1 MLRVYACITSEHD
14 FRLVLVAGA
23 ICLLAAFTA
32 FSIFEQARRA
42 KRRPW
47 VWTALAGVVAGTGI
61 WATHFIA
68 MLAYR
73 PSLPIGYDV
82 PLTLLSIAAAI
93 LVTGAG
99 WTAALRGG
107 RFAALVAGAAIG
119 AGIGIMHYVGMAAVT
134 LPGRFAWDEALV
146 LASILV
152 GITLGAAALAEH
164 RRRPRLLPW
173 RPALL
178 LASAICGLHFTGMA
192 AASIHPDSRLAVPA
206 AAIDSNVLT
215 LAVIATALL
224 ILAIGFLTVL
234 FDRKLARNAIE
245 EARRL
250 RTFADAAVEG
260 LVVID
265 GERLVDANR
274 SFLALAGFESLGD
287 APERLSDLLIE
298 VNLAALSMAPD
309 APPVECRLLRADG
322 ESREVELLL
331 RPLAWRGAELRI
343 LALRDISE
351 RKEAAERI
359 AHLAFHD
366 SLTGLPN
373 RAVFAD
379 HLGRTVERAEQGAD
393 HLGWTVERAE
403 QGADHVAVLC
413 VDLDGFKAVNDLY
426 GHPAGDALLIA
437 AAQRLRACVRG
448 HELVARLGGDE
459 FAVVQAGGDQPGHSG
474 LLARRV
480 VDALAEPF
488 AIGSDTVRISASV
501 GVALFPADAADP
513 QSLVKNADMALYRAK
528 ADGRGTARFYEA
540 AMDEALRRRRQL
552 EGDLRQA
559 IDRCELSVHYQPL
572 ADLHSGSILGFEALL
587 RWDHERLGAIGP
599 ATFIPLAEESGLI
612 LKLGQWVLRE
622 ACTEAAR
629 WNPPLKLSVNLS
641 PLQFTQG
648 DLAAEVEAML
658 AETGLDPMRLELEVT
673 EGLLIKDSEK
683 AVAILERLKAL
694 GVQIAMDDFGTGY
707 SSLSYFRMFPFDKVK
722 IDQSFIRDMI
732 GNPQARAIIRS
743 VIGLGRGLGMP
754 VVAEGV
760 ETVEQLEAL
769 RAEGC
774 DQVQG
779 YLISRPGPIANFD
792 HVVVDRGPGAV
803 RAQAPADS
811 GGERRLNR
819 GRSRR

>member
-1 MLRVYACITSEHD
+1 MLRVYACITGEHD

-42 KRRPW
+42 RRRPRA
-47 VWTALAGVVAGTGI
+47 WTALAGFVAGTGI
-61 WATHFIA
+61 WATHFLA

-73 PSLPIGYDV
+73 PNLPTGYDFL
-82 PLTLLSIAAAI
+82 LTFVSIAAAI
-93 LVTGAG
+93 VITGGG
-99 WTAALRGG
+99 WTLALRGG
-107 RFAALVAGAAIG
+107 RFATLVAGTAIG
-119 AGIGIMHYVGMAAVT
+119 AGIGTMHYAGMAALKV
-134 LPGRFAWDEALV
+134 PGRLAWDETMVAVSFLIGIAL
-146 LASILV
+146 SI
-152 GITLGAAALAEH
+152 AAVDEH
-164 RRRPRLLPW
+164 RRRPQLLPW

-178 LASAICGLHFTGMA
+178 FTLAICGLHFTAMA
-192 AASIHPDSRLAVPA
+192 AATIHPDSRIAVPA
-206 AAIDSNVLT
+206 AAIDASVLT
-215 LAVIATALL
+215 MAVIAMALV
-224 ILAIGFLTVL
+224 ILAIGFLLVL
-234 FDRKLARNAIE
+234 VDRKLASNAIE
-245 EARRL
+245 EAGRL

-274 SFLALAGFESLGD
+274 SFLRLAGFESLGD
-287 APERLSDLLIE
+287 APERLSDLLID
-298 VNLAALSMAPD
+298 VNLTALSMARD

-331 RPLAWRGAELRI
+331 RPLAWRGADLRI
-343 LALRDISE
+343 LAVRDISE

-366 SLTGLPN
+366 ALTGLPN

-379 HLGRTVERAEQGAD
+379 HLDGAVAKADSGAD
-393 HLGWTVERAE
+393 
-403 QGADHVAVLC
+403 QVAVLC

-426 GHPAGDALLIA
+426 GHPAGDALLVA
-437 AAQRLRACVRG
+437 AAQRLRSAVRG
-448 HELVARLGGDE
+448 HEMVARLGGDE

-474 LLARRV
+474 LLAQRV
-480 VDALAEPF
+480 VEALAEPF
-488 AIGSDTVRISASV
+488 AIGQDTVRISASV

-513 QSLVKNADMALYRAK
+513 ETLVRNADMALYRAK

-552 EGDLRQA
+552 EADLRQS
-559 IDRCELSVHYQPL
+559 IGRDELSVHYQPL
-572 ADLHSGSILGFEALL
+572 ADLGTGSILGFEALL
-587 RWDHERLGAIGP
+587 RWNHAQLGAIGP
-599 ATFIPLAEESGLI
+599 ATFIPLAEESGFI
-612 LKLGQWVLRE
+612 LRLGQWVLRE
-622 ACTEAAR
+622 ACAEAAR
-629 WNPPLKLSVNLS
+629 WTPALKLSVNLS

-648 DLAAEVEAML
+648 DLAAEVEAIL
-658 AETGLDPMRLELEVT
+658 CETGLDPARLELEVT
-673 EGLLIKDSEK
+673 EGLLIKDAEK
-683 AVAILERLKAL
+683 AVLILERLKAL
-694 GVQIAMDDFGTGY
+694 GVQISMDDFGTGY

-743 VIGLGRGLGMP
+743 VIGLGQGLGMP

-760 ETVEQLEAL
+760 ETEAQLEAL

-779 YLISRPGPIANFD
+779 YWISRPGPIASFEG
-792 HVVVDRGPGAV
+792 VVMERGPQKGV
-803 RAQAPADS
+803 ERKQA
-811 GGERRLNR
+811 G
-819 GRSRR
+819 

>member
-1 MLRVYACITSEHD
+1 MLRVYACITGEHD
-14 FRLVLVAGA
+14 LRLVLVAGT

-47 VWTALAGVVAGTGI
+47 AWTALAGFVAGTGI
-61 WATHFIA
+61 WATHFVA

-73 PSLPIGYDV
+73 PNLPIGYDLA
-82 PLTLLSIAAAI
+82 LTLVSIAAAVLI
-93 LVTGAG
+93 TGAG
-99 WTAALRGG
+99 WTAALRSG
-107 RFAALVAGAAIG
+107 RLGTLVAATMIG
-119 AGIGIMHYVGMAAVT
+119 AGIGTMHFIGMAAVK
-134 LPGRFAWDEALV
+134 LPGQFAWDVTLILISLV
-146 LASILV
+146 LGV
-152 GITLGAAALAEH
+152 GLSAAALAEH
-164 RRRPRLLPW
+164 RRKPQALPW

-178 LASAICGLHFTGMA
+178 FTLAICGLHFTAMA
-192 AASIHPDSRLAVPA
+192 AASIHPDSSLAVPA
-206 AAIDSNVLT
+206 EAIDGELLT
-215 LAVIATALL
+215 LAVAAMALI
-224 ILAIGFLTVL
+224 ILAIGFLVVL

-265 GERLVDANR
+265 GERLVDANK

-298 VNLAALSMAPD
+298 VNLAALPMAPD

-331 RPLAWRGAELRI
+331 RPLAWRGADLRI
-343 LALRDISE
+343 LAVRDISE

-379 HLGRTVERAEQGAD
+379 HLTGTVAKAGESAD
-393 HLGWTVERAE
+393 T
-403 QGADHVAVLC
+403 VAVLC
-413 VDLDGFKAVNDLY
+413 VDLDGFKAINDVY

-437 AAQRLRACVRG
+437 AAQRLRSAVRG

-459 FAVVQAGGDQPGHSG
+459 FAVVQSGGEQPGHAG
-474 LLARRV
+474 LLAQRV
-480 VDALAEPF
+480 VEALSEPF
-488 AIGSDTVRISASV
+488 ALGSDTVRISASV

-513 QSLVKNADMALYRAK
+513 ESLIKNADMALYRAK
-528 ADGRGTARFYEA
+528 GDGRGTARFYEA

-552 EGDLRQA
+552 EADLRQA
-559 IDRCELSVHYQPL
+559 IGRGELCVHYQPL
-572 ADLHSGSILGFEALL
+572 ADLESGAILGFEALL
-587 RWDHERLGAIGP
+587 RWNHAQLGAIGP
-599 ATFIPLAEESGLI
+599 ATFIPLAEESGYI
-612 LKLGQWVLRE
+612 VKLGQWVLRE
-622 ACTEAAR
+622 ACGEAAR
-629 WNPPLKLSVNLS
+629 WTPALKLSVNLS
-641 PLQFTQG
+641 PIQFTQG
-648 DLAAEVEAML
+648 DLAAEVEAIL
-658 AETGLDPMRLELEVT
+658 AETGLDPARLELEVT
-673 EGLLIKDSEK
+673 EGLLIKDAGK
-683 AVAILERLKAL
+683 AIAILERLKEL
-694 GVQIAMDDFGTGY
+694 GVQISMDDFGTGY
-707 SSLSYFRMFPFDKVK
+707 SSLSYFRLFPFDKVK

-732 GNPQARAIIRS
+732 DNPQARAIIRS
-743 VIGLGRGLGMP
+743 VIGLGQGLGMP

-760 ETVEQLEAL
+760 ETEEQLEAL

-779 YLISRPGPIANFD
+779 YWISRPGPIANFEG
-792 HVVVDRGPGAV
+792 VVMDRCGAESGMV
-803 RAQAPADS
+803 RKQ
-811 GGERRLNR
+811 R
-819 GRSRR
+819 G

>member
-1 MLRVYACITSEHD
+1 MLRVYACITGEHD
-14 FRLVLVAGA
+14 LRLVLVAGT

-42 KRRPW
+42 ERRPW
-47 VWTALAGVVAGTGI
+47 AWTALAGFVAGTGI
-61 WATHFIA
+61 WATHFVA

-73 PSLPIGYDV
+73 PSLPIGYDLG
-82 PLTLLSIAAAI
+82 LTLLSIASAI
-93 LVTGAG
+93 VITGAG

-107 RFAALVAGAAIG
+107 RLGTLLAGTAIG
-119 AGIGIMHYVGMAAVT
+119 AGIGTMHYIGMAAVN
-134 LPGRFAWDEALV
+134 LPGRFDWDEAMV
-146 LASILV
+146 LASL
-152 GITLGAAALAEH
+152 GIGVALSVAALAEH

-178 LASAICGLHFTGMA
+178 FASAICGLHFTAMA
-192 AASIHPDSRLAVPA
+192 AASIYPDSSLEVPA
-206 AAIDSNVLT
+206 AAIDSSVLT
-215 LAVIATALL
+215 LTVVAMALV
-224 ILAIGFLTVL
+224 ILAIGFLMVL

-245 EARRL
+245 EAHRL

-265 GERLVDANR
+265 GERLVDANK
-274 SFLALAGFESLGD
+274 SFLALAGFETLGD

-298 VNLAALSMAPD
+298 VDLGALPMAAD

-331 RPLAWRGAELRI
+331 RPLAWRGADLRI
-343 LALRDISE
+343 LAVRDISE

-366 SLTGLPN
+366 ALTGLPN

-379 HLGRTVERAEQGAD
+379 HLERTVARAGESAD
-393 HLGWTVERAE
+393 P
-403 QGADHVAVLC
+403 VAVLC
-413 VDLDGFKAVNDLY
+413 VDLDGFKAVNDVY

-437 AAQRLRACVRG
+437 AAQRLRSAVRG

-459 FAVVQAGGDQPGHSG
+459 FAVVQSGGEQPGHAG
-474 LLARRV
+474 LLAQRIV
-480 VDALAEPF
+480 EALSEPF
-488 AIGSDTVRISASV
+488 AIGHDTVRISASV

-513 QSLVKNADMALYRAK
+513 ESLIKNADMALYRAK
-528 ADGRGTARFYEA
+528 AEGRGTARFYEA
-540 AMDEALRRRRQL
+540 AMDEALRQRRQL
-552 EGDLRQA
+552 EADLRQA
-559 IDRCELSVHYQPL
+559 MGRGELSVHYQPL
-572 ADLHSGSILGFEALL
+572 AELESGSILGFEALL
-587 RWDHERLGAIGP
+587 RWNHALLGAIGP
-599 ATFIPLAEESGLI
+599 ATFIPLAEESGFI
-612 LKLGQWVLRE
+612 LRLGEWVLRE

-629 WNPPLKLSVNLS
+629 WTPALKLSVNLS

-648 DLAAEVEAML
+648 DLAAEVEAIL
-658 AETGLDPMRLELEVT
+658 AETGLDPARLELEVT
-673 EGLLIKDSEK
+673 EGLLIKDAEK
-683 AVAILERLKAL
+683 AIAILERLKAL
-694 GVQIAMDDFGTGY
+694 GVQISMDDFGTGY

-732 GNPQARAIIRS
+732 DNPQARAIIRS

-760 ETVEQLEAL
+760 ETEEQLEAL

-779 YLISRPGPIANFD
+779 FWISRPGPIANFD
-792 HVVVDRGPGAV
+792 HVVIERDSGAEQT
-803 RAQAPADS
+803 AAPSDT